1 MGFCGRI
8 LVKYNGS
15 KALTADLNESMGT
28 YEYVGR
34 RRNSNCTNDC
44 SGIFILKGESRVSV
58 IRMAGRWKFDY
69 DCLKKGWRGVV
80 IERYLINSYMKSS

>member
-15 KALTADLNESMGT
+15 KALPEYLNESMGT

-34 RRNSNCTNDC
+34 RRYSNCTNDC
-44 SGIFILKGESRVSV
+44 SGVFMLKGESRVSM
-58 IRMAGRWKFDY
+58 IRMAGKWKFDM
-69 DCLKKGWRGVV
+69 DWGKTGWRGVV
-80 IERYLINSYMKSS
+80 IERF

>member
-15 KALTADLNESMGT
+15 KALTADLNGYMGT

-34 RRNSNCTNDC
+34 RRYSNCTNDC
-44 SGIFILKGESRVSV
+44 SGVFMLKGESRVSM
-58 IRMAGRWKFDY
+58 IRMAGRWEPDDDY
-69 DCLKKGWRGVV
+69 NSKGWHGKV
-80 IERYLINSYMKSS
+80 IERSLIHSYMKSY

>member
-15 KALTADLNESMGT
+15 KALPADLKESMGT

-34 RRNSNCTNDC
+34 RRYSNCTNDC
-44 SGIFILKGESRVSV
+44 SGVFMLKGESRASM
-58 IRMAGRWKFDY
+58 IRTAGRWEFDE
-69 DCLKKGWRGVV
+69 DFDTKGWQGVV
-80 IERYLINSYMKSS
+80 IERFFIHSYMKSK